1 MSTRCH
7 VVIKDDDNKFEVTHF
22 IYRHCDG
29 YPSAAGEDLKTI
41 LREYKSDLGFNIPD
55 LVKEIMDSD
64 NGFEDENCGIH
75 GDEEY
80 IYMIDIEST
89 EECTIICYDIL
100 SGWDYCFSSL
110 DNNCKKIFSETY
122 RINKELKELNVSNE
136 DIIRICKLYSK
147 IKTLMSVEC
156 MTSFLVSS
164 LVM

>member
-7 VVIKDDDNKFEVTHF
+7 VVIKDDDNEFEVTHF

-29 YPSAAGEDLKTI
+29 YPSGAGEDLKTI

-55 LVKEIMDSD
+55 LVKEIIDSD

-100 SGWDYCFSSL
+100 SGWGECY
-110 DNNCKKIFSETY
+110 NW
-122 RINKELKELNVSNE
+122 LK
-136 DIIRICKLYSK
+136 SK
-147 IKTLMSVEC
+147 IVK
-156 MTSFLVSS
+156 
-164 LVM
+164 